1 MNEIAKK
8 LPITLI
14 EILNAFNEDLSDLR
28 RNIELSTNSSET
40 KVKNIKYEKISIK
53 YSLKKTNFYFEIHFL
68 VVGDYIDW
76 NFYPHK
82 EDSTRKYARTRTEL
96 TTNIYTELGSALHKW
111 KEMVTNIY
119 ELKNPFEYFDTDNFI
134 EFYSG
139 EILEQIP
146 TTEEEENYPLSSAKR
161 KLAIELIDK
170 QTKFIK
176 KELSAVTDVNSDK
189 YYDLLLAEKNL
200 NELKEDLP
208 RMTVAEVKRKWSI
221 SLGVIMKWCSNK
233 FIKFTKMDGISGND
247 VSRTIGSFIGG
258 VFGIPK
264 IDQ

>member
-1 MNEIAKK
+1 MIEITKK

-14 EILNAFNEDLSDLR
+14 EILNNFNE
-28 RNIELSTNSSET
+28 ELSNFRRDVEMKSDIGEIRLNST
-40 KVKNIKYEKISIK
+40 KYERVNIR
-53 YSLKKTNFYFEIHFL
+53 YLLKNTSFYFEINFVL
-68 VVGDYIDW
+68 EGDFIDW
-76 NFYPHK
+76 NFYPHRQ
-82 EDSTRKYARTRTEL
+82 DSTKKYSRAR
-96 TTNIYTELGSALHKW
+96 IG
-111 KEMVTNIY
+111 VTSNVY
-119 ELKNPFEYFDTDNFI
+119 SELKNALTNWKKIITNISQLKNPLEYFDSDNFI

-146 TTEEEENYPLSSAKR
+146 TTEEEEKYPLSSAKR

-176 KELSAVTDVNSDK
+176 KELSAVKDVNSDK

-221 SLGVIMKWCSNK
+221 SLGVIIKWCSGK
-233 FIKFTKMDGISGND
+233 FIKFTKMDGVSGHD
-247 VSRTIGSFIGG
+247 ISRTIGSFIGG